1 MAFPTNNCDPR
12 LIVVDEMNGS
22 TLTRASIRAFT
33 KQDFEAQGFKEV
45 GMDKVIGATKMAR
58 MAGVKERSFMDLLLS
73 KHVALKQASAAP
85 QGSVVAPYRL
95 IPQERV
101 INANWFGV
109 EAGTATPGAGSGG
122 LAASTWR
129 VTVNIGYST
138 FKSQLKSLEKYF
150 LPGDQVVIER
160 IDGSGVKRV
169 PQYKVIAAANANSG
183 ATEKATVDLEPNYSA
198 AGWAGL
204 SNAEKAVYQVTTGT
218 LIRLSNSVSDY
229 ESHAQ
234 QIAPN
239 LSVTLLEFWQQT
251 IRSSFQYNSEVEL
264 ALKSPLTSEFFKKF
278 RTLPLIKQQ
287 KQIMDD
293 AELKLFNTFFYGDR
307 INENQTVEG
316 YRNLPTVVD
325 PANAAM
331 TLEFKS
337 NTLGVRPQLGAC
349 GRIQDLNGGALDLDA
364 IFALGYTLKR
374 YRGSNVIDLITDRYT
389 GSRIRDIMFK
399 YYKAKYGIDSFAANV
414 QVGKKIDFNGMAVF
428 TYNLYDVPDE
438 GYQLAVFTDEF
449 FDDKLG
455 SFDTA
460 HKNAGR
466 VLWGIDWSDV
476 AINVLRTNSA
486 MRQTNVNDRLYEAVI
501 SPVVTHTKLMSKT
514 IEVQVGDTNR
524 HALIENFSDAC
535 PSLTVAGCD
544 LA

>member
-33 KQDFEAQGFKEV
+33 KQDFEDQGFKEV
-45 GMDKVIGATKMAR
+45 GMDRIIGATKMAR
-58 MAGVKERSFMDLLLS
+58 MAGVKERTLMDLLLS
-73 KHVALKQASAAP
+73 RHVALKQAKAAP
-85 QGSVVAPYRL
+85 NGSVIAPFRL
-95 IPQERV
+95 VPQEKV

-109 EAGTATPGAGSGG
+109 EAGAATAGAGSGG
-122 LAASTWR
+122 IPSSAWT

-150 LPGDQVVIER
+150 LPGDRVVIER
-160 IDGSGVKRV
+160 IDAGGVKRV
-169 PQYKVIAAANANSG
+169 LKYNIISAANANAG
-183 ATEKATVDLEPNYSA
+183 AVEKATVALEPNYSA
-198 AGWAGL
+198 AGWAAL
-204 SNAEKAVYQVTTGT
+204 SAAEKLVYQVTDGT

-234 QIAPN
+234 QIAAN
-239 LSVTLLEFWQQT
+239 LSVTLLEYWEQT
-251 IRSSFQYNSEVEL
+251 IRSSFQYNDEIVK
-264 ALKSPLTSEFFKKF
+264 ALGSPLTSEFFKKF

-293 AELKLFNTFFYGDR
+293 AEVKLFNTFFYGDR

-316 YRNLPTVVD
+316 YRNLPQVVD
-325 PANAAM
+325 PANAAF
-331 TLEFKS
+331 TIEFKAD
-337 NTLGVRPQLGAC
+337 TLGVRAQLGAC
-349 GRIQDLNGGALDLDA
+349 GRINDLNGAALDLDS

-374 YRGSNVIDLITDRYT
+374 YRASNVIDLMTDRYT
-389 GSRIRDIMFK
+389 ASRIRDIMFK
-399 YYKAKYGIDSFAANV
+399 YYKAKYGVDSFAANV
-414 QVGKKIDFNGMAVF
+414 QVGQKITFNGMTVL
-428 TYNLYDVPDE
+428 TYNIYDIPDE
-438 GYQLAVFTDEF
+438 GYQLAIFTEEF

-466 VLWGIDWSDV
+466 VLWAIDWSDV

-501 SPVVTHTKLMSKT
+501 SPVVTHTKLNSKT

-524 HALIENFSDAC
+524 HAMIENFSDAC

>member
-12 LIVVDEMNGS
+12 LITVDEMNGS
-22 TLTRASIRAFT
+22 TLTRAAIRAFT
-33 KQDFEAQGFKEV
+33 KQDFEDQGFKEV
-45 GMDKVIGATKMAR
+45 GMDRIIGATKMAR
-58 MAGVKERSFMDLLLS
+58 MSGVKERSLMDLLLS
-73 KHVALKQASAAP
+73 KHVALKQGK
-85 QGSVVAPYRL
+85 GSPNGSIIAPYRL
-95 IPQERV
+95 VPQERV

-109 EAGTATPGAGSGG
+109 EAGAATPGAGSGG
-122 LAASTWR
+122 IPSSSWR
-129 VTVNIGYST
+129 VTVNVGYSS
-138 FKSQLKSLEKYF
+138 FVSALKSLEKYF
-150 LPGDQVVIER
+150 LPGGYVIIER
-160 IDGSGVKRV
+160 VDGTGAKRV
-169 PQYKVIAAANANSG
+169 LQYKIVASANATSG

-198 AGWAGL
+198 AGWAAL
-204 SNAEKAVYQVTTGT
+204 SAADKAIYQVTTGT
-218 LIRLSNSVSDY
+218 LIRLANSVSDH
-229 ESHAQ
+229 ESYAQ
-234 QIAPN
+234 QIAAN
-239 LSVTLLEFWQQT
+239 LSVTLLEFWEQT
-251 IRSSFQYNSEVEL
+251 IRSSFQYNDEVVK
-264 ALKSPLTSEFFKKF
+264 ALGSPLTSEFFKKF

-293 AELKLFNTFFYGDR
+293 AETMLMNTFFYGDR

-316 YRNLPTVVD
+316 YRNLPQVLD
-325 PANAAM
+325 PANSAM
-331 TLEFKS
+331 ALEFKS
-337 NTLGVRPQLGAC
+337 NTIGVRPQLGAC
-349 GRIQDLNGGALDLDA
+349 GRVQDLNGAALDLDA

-374 YRGSNVIDLITDRYT
+374 YRGVSVVDTMTDRYT
-389 GSRIRDIMFK
+389 AARIRDIMTK
-399 YYKAKYGIDSFAANV
+399 YYKSKFSTDLTVHMQCGQKVS
-414 QVGKKIDFNGMAVF
+414 FNGMTVLN
-428 TYNLYDVPDE
+428 YNIYDIPDE
-438 GYQLAVFTDEF
+438 GYQLAVFTDEY

-460 HKNAGR
+460 HKSAGR

-501 SPVVTHTKLMSKT
+501 SPVVTHTKLNSKT